1 MQLASWE
8 PHSERRLV
16 RNEMDRLA
24 ENIYTKKILHGT
36 PNEECSSFVDIS
48 ETDISVVVQA
58 ELQGWKAK
66 DLHLRIKGDTLTII
80 GVKER
85 EDQERNVQY
94 QRVERYNEIFQ
105 RVLHLPCGVEADK
118 AKANFS
124 NGVLKI
130 NLPRAKEASCVRI
143 VVA

>member
-1 MQLASWE
+1 MQLAAWE

-16 RNEMDRLA
+16 RDEMDRLV
-24 ENIYTKKILHGT
+24 ENIYTKNILQGI

-66 DLHLRIKGDTLTII
+66 DLHLRIKGDTVTII

-85 EDQERNVQY
+85 EDKERNTQY
-94 QRVERYNEIFQ
+94 QCFERCNEIFQ
-105 RVLHLPCGVEADK
+105 RVLHLPCGVKADK

-124 NGVLKI
+124 NGILKI
-130 NLPRAKEASCVRI
+130 NLPRAEEASCVRI